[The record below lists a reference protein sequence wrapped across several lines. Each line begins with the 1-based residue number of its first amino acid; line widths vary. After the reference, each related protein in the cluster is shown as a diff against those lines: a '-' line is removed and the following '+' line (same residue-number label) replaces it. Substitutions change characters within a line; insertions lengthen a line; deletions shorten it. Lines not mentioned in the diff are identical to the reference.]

1 MKRIKIR
8 LHFLAERPQCFKSGF
23 ETQDEGTVANN
34 IGRGRGGVGDAPR
47 TNVTKLMSSMTK
59 STPAFFDPM
68 RTALPVPLNVQPAR
82 MYLWCLTARRASTFI
97 VRTPIIVIEFE
108 YFGGHCDRCD
118 KF

>member
-23 ETQDEGTVANN
+23 EKQDEGTVANN
-34 IGRGRGGVGDAPR
+34 IGGGRGLVGDAPR

-68 RTALPVPLNVQPAR
+68 RSHRVTGTIKRTACWNIFMVFDGTKGFDFYRSDTNNR
-82 MYLWCLTARRASTFI
+82 N
-97 VRTPIIVIEFE
+97 
-108 YFGGHCDRCD
+108 
-118 KF
+118 

>member
-34 IGRGRGGVGDAPR
+34 IGSEGGRVDAPR

-59 STPAFFDPM
+59 STPAFFDPTRSHRVTGTIK
-68 RTALPVPLNVQPAR
+68 RTARSNIFMVFDGTKGFDFYRSDTNNR
-82 MYLWCLTARRASTFI
+82 N
-97 VRTPIIVIEFE
+97 
-108 YFGGHCDRCD
+108 
-118 KF
+118 